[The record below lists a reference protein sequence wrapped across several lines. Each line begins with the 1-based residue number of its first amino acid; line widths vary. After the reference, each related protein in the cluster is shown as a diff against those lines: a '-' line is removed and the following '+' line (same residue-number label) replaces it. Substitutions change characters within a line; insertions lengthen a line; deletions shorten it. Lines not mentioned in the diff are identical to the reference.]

1 MIAAPVLISFAFALA
16 TLLLRRWSLALRLV
30 SLLGTLCSL
39 MAGLW
44 ILIKVWEH
52 GPQRMQIGNWPA
64 PFGISF
70 DVGMLGALMICGS
83 ALVAFCG
90 QWAMQSLLSRRWE
103 ILGFYSLYHF
113 LMMGVYGSFSTG
125 DLFNLYVWF
134 EVLLAASFF
143 LVALSRHR
151 TSVTGSFKYAVLSIL
166 SSVAFLLGIAF
177 VYASAGSLDLTD
189 IVQQQQLHGQ
199 SLSMVVGLSFL
210 AIAFLVKA
218 GVFPFFFWL
227 PASYPVTLT
236 AVGAVFSGFLTKVGI
251 YSLLRILSPVF
262 AFGGSE
268 KMLPFLYCLGL
279 ASMLLGVLGAL
290 SRDNMK
296 GILTFHGTS
305 QMGYILLGLSLGG
318 QAGIV
323 ACVFYLLHHMMVK
336 TNLFLSVAYME
347 KVGGTSMVSESG
359 GLWNAR
365 PWLGGLFAISALS
378 LIGIPPLSGFWAK
391 VFTVQAVLEQE
402 RWVGVLMCLGVS
414 LFTLMSML
422 KIWNGV
428 FWKRAPRDLP
438 ERDSARLRWMLVPLV
453 ILNLSIVAMGL
464 GFPQV
469 KLAAAK
475 VAQEILFQKEEP

>member
-1 MIAAPVLISFAFALA
+1 MIAAPVLISFVFALI
-16 TLLLRRWSLALRLV
+16 TLLLRRHSVGLRAV
-30 SLLGTLCSL
+30 SLLGTALSL
-39 MAGLW
+39 MIAVW
-44 ILIKVWEH
+44 ILITVWEQ

-70 DVGMLGALMICGS
+70 DVGMLGALMIAGS

-90 QWAMQSLLSRRWE
+90 QWAMQSLLGRRWE
-103 ILGFYSLYHF
+103 ILGIYSLYHF
-113 LMMGVYGSFSTG
+113 LMMGVYGSFATG

-151 TSVTGSFKYAVLSIL
+151 SSATGSFKYAVISIL
-166 SSVAFLLGIAF
+166 SSVAFLFGISF
-177 VYASAGSLDLTD
+177 VYASVGSLDLSD
-189 IVQQQQLHGQ
+189 IIQQQQLHGQ
-199 SLSMVVGLSFL
+199 SLSMIMGLSFL
-210 AIAFLVKA
+210 VLAFLVKA
-218 GVFPFFFWL
+218 AVFPFFFWL

-236 AVGAVFSGFLTKVGI
+236 PVAAVFSGFLTKVGL
-251 YSLLRILSPVF
+251 YSLLRILSPVV
-262 AFGGSE
+262 AFGDST
-268 KMLPFLYCLGL
+268 KLLPVMYGLAL
-279 ASMLLGVLGAL
+279 ASMVLGVLGAL

-296 GILTFHGTS
+296 GILAFHGTS

-359 GLWNAR
+359 GLWAAR
-365 PWLGGLFAISALS
+365 PWLAGLFAMSALS
-378 LIGIPPLSGFWAK
+378 LIGVPPFSGFWAK
-391 VFTVQAVLEQE
+391 VLTLQAALGEQ
-402 RWVGVLMCLGVS
+402 RWAGVLLCLGVS

-438 ERDSARLRWMLVPLV
+438 EKDSARVRWLVVPLV
-453 ILNLSIVAMGL
+453 ILNISILAIGL
-464 GFPQV
+464 GYPQV
-469 KLAAAK
+469 RLAAEK
-475 VAQEILFQKEEP
+475 VAQELLPGKGAP